1 MLKFDRRKSL
11 LGFALIPL
19 AIASGGIVS
28 ANLANAQNIRQT
40 QQIIAQSVDWIGLFW
55 QRRPKKR
62 LASRGPIQ
70 PVCAISPGLVDTYQL
85 WSDRPLFLWH
95 SPGNNQDAQVVV
107 RDYDTQE
114 VVWQKPVKIA
124 DQQAAYDAEKSL
136 KPGKFYQ
143 WQLSGS
149 SDTWITFQVMEAS
162 DRQKIQAGLQT
173 IEQQLKSTK
182 ASPEEIALKKAD
194 FLINYEIKH
203 TTETGTFHP
212 WSDAFQIL
220 YQVEKPSA
228 SFIKQRAAFVT
239 NVCTPPSAATSQ
251 SK

>member
-1 MLKFDRRKSL
+1 MFKINNRKSL

-19 AIASGGIVS
+19 AIASGSIVS
-28 ANLANAQNIRQT
+28 ENLANAQNIRQT
-40 QQIIAQSVDWIGLFW
+40 QQTIAQSVDWVGLFW

-62 LASRGPIQ
+62 LASRGVVQ
-70 PVCAISPGLVDTYQL
+70 PVCAISPGLVETYKL

-107 RDYDTQE
+107 RDYETE
-114 VVWQKPVKIA
+114 KVVWQKSVKIA
-124 DQQAAYDAEKSL
+124 DQQATYDAEKPL
-136 KPGKFYQ
+136 EPGKFYQ

-149 SDTWITFQVMEAS
+149 NNWTTFQVMEAS
-162 DRQKIQAGLQT
+162 DRQKIQSGLQAL
-173 IEQQLKSTK
+173 EQQLKSAK

-194 FLINYEIKH
+194 FFINYEIQH

-220 YQVEKPSA
+220 YQVEKPST
-228 SFIKQRAAFVT
+228 SFVKQRADFVS
-239 NVCTPPSAATSQ
+239 NVCKPASAARNQ
-251 SK
+251 AK